1 VGTGRIVPK
10 LYSFQARENEVAESH
25 SRHLLFWYIVG
36 TMQWL
41 WFAVLLAADDSKGY
55 GSRLFSPENLPNIGL
70 FVAGI
75 IGIGVAVRT
84 LKNLE
89 RQTAAIEKQ
98 GDALVNSERAWVLVE
113 IGTLPDFSKVQP
125 DTAAILYIMPK
136 IQNFGRTTARIMKI
150 CMRQLQVPKADDLPP
165 EPEYTDELS
174 FDFVL
179 PPNKPIQT
187 MGVPIT
193 ATEYVEM
200 REGKTVLYIFGYVS
214 YVDIGSTERVTRF
227 CLIYVAPSGF
237 NPIDPGFYPAI
248 NAPASY
254 TKIT

>member
-1 VGTGRIVPK
+1 M
-10 LYSFQARENEVAESH
+10 NW
-25 SRHLLFWYIVG
+25 FW
-36 TMQWL
+36 
-41 WFAVLLAADDSKGY
+41 LAATFGVKCY
-55 GSRLFSPENLPNIGL
+55 LSRMLSPENVPNIGL
-70 FVAGI
+70 LLAGI
-75 IGIGVAVRT
+75 IGIIIAIRT
-84 LKNLE
+84 LQNLV

-98 GDALVNSERAWVLVE
+98 GNALVNSERAWVLVE
-113 IGTLPDFSKVQP
+113 IGTLPDFSGVRP
-125 DTAAILYIMPK
+125 DTAALLYIMPK

-150 CMRQLQVPKADDLPP
+150 CMRQLQVPKPDDLPL
-165 EPEYTDELS
+165 EPDYRGELS

-193 ATEYVEM
+193 PQEYVEM

-214 YVDIGSTERVTRF
+214 YVDIGSTERETRF
-227 CLIYVAPSGF
+227 CLNYVAPSGF
-237 NPIDPGFYPAI
+237 NPIQPGFYPAI

>member
-1 VGTGRIVPK
+1 MK
-10 LYSFQARENEVAESH
+10 W
-25 SRHLLFWYIVG
+25 LLFVA
-36 TMQWL
+36 T
-41 WFAVLLAADDSKGY
+41 FDVKGY
-55 GSRLFSPENLPNIGL
+55 LLRFLSPENLPNIGL
-70 FVAGI
+70 FLVGIVGIAVAI
-75 IGIGVAVRT
+75 RT
-84 LKNLE
+84 LKNLD
-89 RQTAAIEKQ
+89 RQTSAIEKQ
-98 GDALVNSERAWVLVE
+98 GNALVNSERAWVLVE
-113 IGTLPDFSKVQP
+113 IGTLPDFSAVRP
-125 DTAAILYIMPK
+125 DTAALLYIMPK

-150 CMRQLQVPKADDLPP
+150 CMRQLQVPKPDDLPL
-165 EPEYTDELS
+165 EPEYRGELS

-193 ATEYVEM
+193 PQEYVEM

-237 NPIDPGFYPAI
+237 NPIEPGFYPAI

>member
-1 VGTGRIVPK
+1 MK
-10 LYSFQARENEVAESH
+10 W
-25 SRHLLFWYIVG
+25 LLFVATFDMKAY
-36 TMQWL
+36 
-41 WFAVLLAADDSKGY
+41 LL
-55 GSRLFSPENLPNIGL
+55 RFLSPENLPNIGL
-70 FVAGI
+70 FLVGIVGIAVAI
-75 IGIGVAVRT
+75 RT
-84 LKNLE
+84 LKNLD

-98 GDALVNSERAWVLVE
+98 GNALVNSERAWVLVE
-113 IGTLPDFSKVQP
+113 IGTLPDFSAVRP
-125 DTAAILYIMPK
+125 DTAALLYIMPK

-150 CMRQLQVPKADDLPP
+150 CMRQLQVPRPDDLPL
-165 EPEYTDELS
+165 EPEYRGELS

-193 ATEYVEM
+193 PQEYVEM

-237 NPIDPGFYPAI
+237 NPIEPGFYPAI